1 MFQPSVEL
9 HGFRDEED
17 LESIEQTLGQTLL
30 VDKVASL
37 NLVIHILALLAL
49 LPILVNEC
57 SKRSVA
63 GLGLLFALT
72 GEASLY
78 QCEVIVAVEHS

>member
-9 HGFRDEED
+9 HGFWDEED

-49 LPILVNEC
+49 LPILVNKC

-63 GLGLLFALT
+63 SLGLLLALT
-72 GEASLY
+72 SKASLY
-78 QCEVIVAVEHS
+78 QCEVIVEVKHS